1 MEGGSDRIRPNRVR
15 GSRTSVPDL
24 ALRREKLGARSVVFD
39 CDSTLCSIEGIDE
52 LAAEKADE
60 IRALTDAAM
69 EGSVPLEAVYGRRLE
84 VIQPT
89 RQRVDELARL
99 YVERLVEDA
108 RETVGALL
116 WLGKDVRVMSGG
128 LRPPVEAV
136 ALELGIPREAVAA
149 VGIEFDS
156 NGRYAGYEGASPL
169 AKSGGKPTVVRDWG
183 LEGPV
188 ILVGDGATDL
198 EARPEVD
205 LFVAYMGVTYRP
217 KVAIGADVVL
227 TAPSLAP
234 VLAIASDAEDRRRLV
249 DSRWAPTLERGLE
262 LLARF

>member
-1 MEGGSDRIRPNRVR
+1 M
-15 GSRTSVPDL
+15 
-24 ALRREKLGARSVVFD
+24 RREKLGARTVVFD

-52 LAAEKADE
+52 LASEKAQE

-69 EGSVPLEAVYGRRLE
+69 DGSIPLEEVYGRRLE
-84 VIQPT
+84 IIQPT
-89 RQRVDELARL
+89 RGRVADLARL
-99 YVERLVEDA
+99 YIERLVEDA

-136 ALELGIPREAVAA
+136 AAELGIRQDAVAA
-149 VGIEFDS
+149 VGIEFDAQ
-156 NGRYAGYEGASPL
+156 GRYAGYDTTSPL
-169 AKSGGKPTVVRDWG
+169 ARSGGKPAVVRDWK
-183 LEGPV
+183 LERPA

-198 EARPEVD
+198 EARSELD

-234 VLAIASDAEDRRRLV
+234 VLAIASNAEDRQRLV
-249 DSRWAPTLERGLE
+249 ESDWAPVLERGLE

>member
-1 MEGGSDRIRPNRVR
+1 M
-15 GSRTSVPDL
+15 
-24 ALRREKLGARSVVFD
+24 RREKSGARSVVFD
-39 CDSTLCSIEGIDE
+39 CDSTLCRIEGIDE
-52 LAAEKADE
+52 LAAERAQE

-69 EGSVPLEAVYGRRLE
+69 DGSVPLEEVYGRRLE
-84 VIQPT
+84 LIQPT
-89 RQRVDELARL
+89 RQRVDDLARL

-136 ALELGIPREAVAA
+136 AAELGIRREAVAA
-149 VGIEFDS
+149 VGIEFDAL
-156 NGRYAGYEGASPL
+156 GQYAGYDSTSPL
-169 AKSGGKPTVVRDWG
+169 AKSGGKPTVIRDWN
-183 LEGPV
+183 LERPV

-198 EARPEVD
+198 EARPELD

-217 KVAIGADVVL
+217 KVAIGGDVVL
-227 TAPSLAP
+227 TAESVAP
-234 VLAIASDAEDRRRLV
+234 VLAIASNAEDRRRLME
-249 DSRWAPTLERGLE
+249 SEWAPTLQRGLE